1 MIQFVFLFTTMY
13 FQYAKEKVEKTSQE
27 NGETFKYQ
35 NVFNDQEINEEIK
48 QDDTNDKKETGQKE
62 GKAVTASTQTQ
73 RDEINLAESV

>member
-35 NVFNDQEINEEIK
+35 NVFNAQEINEEIK
-48 QDDTNDKKETGQKE
+48 QDDTIDKKETEEKE
-62 GKAVTASTQTQ
+62 DEAFTVSIQTQ